1 MGQQNDSLEPETVL
15 NQINSIEQKL
25 KKDNIFSEESFN
37 IAKAVAVEYKNCKTL
52 LDIYQTKKNLKEK
65 MDKNKYDEIN
75 HNFERITKWIKM
87 AKTPYVSNFQ
97 FFLGKIKGDDKKIKN
112 KKLYQDKSTDN
123 IFNKGNKKKR
133 TKLNLNQDF
142 PQTDRKVRNNEEN
155 IHIKKNKRK
164 QTTSLDKYKQKISDS
179 EINKEEEDKN
189 NNVIIQNFSDKNIEE
204 KIREFYSYNKSKF
217 KERLFKEP
225 PECLRWVSWC
235 IINQTPLERDI
246 NIYNNYLV
254 KDLEEE
260 NKNCI
265 IRDIQR
271 TFSDTNIN
279 KDELKKKE
287 ISLYNVLKAFWNL
300 DDQIGYC
307 QGMNLLVGFM
317 LLISEGNELDTF
329 YILIS
334 NFSATFNQR
343 KVYDYSWRGLFSE
356 GFPLLVY
363 LNFIFD
369 ILLEENLPEIK
380 NHLDELGITYDL
392 WIGQWFQTLFTIV
405 LPINWCKRVWDC
417 IFSDSIYF
425 LIKFGIVFT
434 KLLKNDILEKTEE
447 IDVINFFKDLQKYSM
462 CSENKFL
469 EQKGDIN
476 ILVTNAN
483 KIKIDPEQ
491 YIKLYRKRNE
501 DFNEFKIEM
510 DKNSGV
516 LYPLESG
523 NRAWNDFKINNRATV
538 LFEKEEKDDKES
550 ISLNQIENLYGEEKK
565 EKKEKKEM
573 VGKHIK
579 RSEKLNNNNVI
590 YDPNTKKIE
599 IKINNKNQINKN
611 KIDEEK
617 EIKIKPILEKKDRIN
632 INNFEINKN
641 INIKENKI
649 FDDNNNININ
659 KNEELNNNKNNIN
672 EININNHQ
680 KGVYKKKKT
689 DKIQI
694 KKANK
699 ITESRINMDY
709 SNNTNNANNN
719 IINNYQINNNN
730 INNINNNMNY
740 TPNNIYNNVIPNQNN
755 YNSIY
760 NDYTNKYYNVNLADD
775 NSNLDNYYKNKLKK

>member
-97 FFLGKIKGDDKKIKN
+97 FFLGKIKGDDKKIKS

-123 IFNKGNKKKR
+123 IFGKGFKKKHN
-133 TKLNLNQDF
+133 KLNLNQDF
-142 PQTDRKVRNNEEN
+142 SQTERKVKNNEEN
-155 IHIKKNKRK
+155 LNIKKNKRK
-164 QTTSLDKYKQKISDS
+164 KTTSLEKYKQKISEQ
-179 EINKEEEDKN
+179 EINKEEEEEKN
-189 NNVIIQNFSDKNIEE
+189 NNNLIQNFSDKNIEE
-204 KIREFYSYNKSKF
+204 KIKEFYSYNKSKF

-260 NKNCI
+260 NKNSI

-271 TFSDTNIN
+271 TFTDTKNIN

-287 ISLYNVLKAFWNL
+287 VSLYNVLKAFWNL

-329 YILIS
+329 YLLIS
-334 NFSATFNQR
+334 NMSATFNQR
-343 KVYDYSWRGLFSE
+343 KMYDYSWRGLFSE

-380 NHLDELGITYDL
+380 SHLDELGITYDL

-405 LPINWCKRVWDC
+405 LPVNWCKRVWDC
-417 IFSDSIYF
+417 IFSDNIYF

-434 KLLKNDILEKTEE
+434 KMLKNEILEKTEE

-462 CSENKFL
+462 CAENKFL
-469 EQKGDIN
+469 EEKGDIN

-483 KIKIDPEQ
+483 KIKLDPEQ
-491 YIKLYRKRNE
+491 YFKLYRKRNE
-501 DFNEFKIEM
+501 DFNMFKIEM

-516 LYPLESG
+516 LYPLETG
-523 NRAWNDFKINNRATV
+523 NRAWNDFKINNRATI
-538 LFEKEEKDDKES
+538 LFEKEDKNDKET
-550 ISLNQIENLYGEEKK
+550 ISLNQINDLYGEEKEEK
-565 EKKEKKEM
+565 EEKKEIKS
-573 VGKHIK
+573 KHIK
-579 RSEKLNNNNVI
+579 RCEKINNNVI

-599 IKINNKNQINKN
+599 VKKNKTNDNNNNKNKH
-611 KIDEEK
+611 EEK
-617 EIKIKPILEKKDRIN
+617 EIKIKPIFERKDKIKVNDIELNKK
-632 INNFEINKN
+632 
-641 INIKENKI
+641 INIKEDIIIDDKNKES
-649 FDDNNNININ
+649 NNNIPS
-659 KNEELNNNKNNIN
+659 
-672 EININNHQ
+672 
-680 KGVYKKKKT
+680 KGGLYIKKKM
-689 DKIQI
+689 DKLPL

-699 ITESRINMDY
+699 ITESRICFD
-709 SNNTNNANNN
+709 NNTNSPNINNN
-719 IINNYQINNNN
+719 INNNINYQINNN
-730 INNINNNMNY
+730 INNNIIPNPNNY
-740 TPNNIYNNVIPNQNN
+740 NNIY
-755 YNSIY
+755 S
-760 NDYTNKYYNVNLADD
+760 DMTNKYYNVNRD
-775 NSNLDNYYKNKLKK
+775 NENAFLDNYYKNKLKK

>member
-1 MGQQNDSLEPETVL
+1 M
-15 NQINSIEQKL
+15 
-25 KKDNIFSEESFN
+25 
-37 IAKAVAVEYKNCKTL
+37 
-52 LDIYQTKKNLKEK
+52 
-65 MDKNKYDEIN
+65 
-75 HNFERITKWIKM
+75 
-87 AKTPYVSNFQ
+87 
-97 FFLGKIKGDDKKIKN
+97 
-112 KKLYQDKSTDN
+112 
-123 IFNKGNKKKR
+123 
-133 TKLNLNQDF
+133 
-142 PQTDRKVRNNEEN
+142 
-155 IHIKKNKRK
+155 
-164 QTTSLDKYKQKISDS
+164 
-179 EINKEEEDKN
+179 
-189 NNVIIQNFSDKNIEE
+189 
-204 KIREFYSYNKSKF
+204 
-217 KERLFKEP
+217 
-225 PECLRWVSWC
+225 
-235 IINQTPLERDI
+235 
-246 NIYNNYLV
+246 
-254 KDLEEE
+254 
-260 NKNCI
+260 
-265 IRDIQR
+265 
-271 TFSDTNIN
+271 
-279 KDELKKKE
+279 
-287 ISLYNVLKAFWNL
+287 

-343 KVYDYSWRGLFSE
+343 KAYDYSWRGLFSE

-672 EININNHQ
+672 EMNINNHQ

>member
-1 MGQQNDSLEPETVL
+1 MGQQNDLLEPEAIL
-15 NQINSIEQKL
+15 NQINSLEQL
-25 KKDNIFSEESFN
+25 KTDNIFSEESFI
-37 IAKAVAVEYKNCKTL
+37 IAKAVALEYIKCRTL
-52 LDIYQTKKNLKEK
+52 LDIYKKNKNSKEK
-65 MDKNKYDEIN
+65 IDRNKLDLAT
-75 HNFERITKWIKM
+75 HNFDRITKWIKM

-97 FFLGKIKGDDKKIKN
+97 FFLGKIKGDDKKIKS

-123 IFNKGNKKKR
+123 IFGKGFKKKHN
-133 TKLNLNQDF
+133 KLNLNQDF
-142 PQTDRKVRNNEEN
+142 SQTERKVKNNEEN
-155 IHIKKNKRK
+155 LNIKKNKRK
-164 QTTSLDKYKQKISDS
+164 KTTSLEKYKQKISEQ
-179 EINKEEEDKN
+179 EINKEEEEEKN
-189 NNVIIQNFSDKNIEE
+189 NNNLIQNFSDKNIEE
-204 KIREFYSYNKSKF
+204 KIKEFYSYNKSKF

-260 NKNCI
+260 NKNSI

-271 TFSDTNIN
+271 TFTDTKNIN

-287 ISLYNVLKAFWNL
+287 VSLYNVLKAFWNL

-329 YILIS
+329 YLLIS
-334 NFSATFNQR
+334 NMSATFNQR

-405 LPINWCKRVWDC
+405 LPVNWCKRVWDC
-417 IFSDSIYF
+417 IFSDNIYF

-434 KLLKNDILEKTEE
+434 KMLKNEILEKTEE

-462 CSENKFL
+462 CAENKFL
-469 EQKGDIN
+469 EEKGDIN

-483 KIKIDPEQ
+483 KIKLDPEQ
-491 YIKLYRKRNE
+491 YFKLYRKRNE
-501 DFNEFKIEM
+501 DFNMFKIEM

-516 LYPLESG
+516 LYPLETG
-523 NRAWNDFKINNRATV
+523 NRAWNDFKINNRATI
-538 LFEKEEKDDKES
+538 LFEKEDKNDKET
-550 ISLNQIENLYGEEKK
+550 ISLNQINDLYGEEKEEK
-565 EKKEKKEM
+565 EEKKEIKS
-573 VGKHIK
+573 KHIK
-579 RSEKLNNNNVI
+579 RCEKINNNVI

-599 IKINNKNQINKN
+599 VKKNKTNDNNNNKNKH
-611 KIDEEK
+611 EEK
-617 EIKIKPILEKKDRIN
+617 EIKIKPIFERKDKIKVNDIELNKK
-632 INNFEINKN
+632 
-641 INIKENKI
+641 INIKEDIIIDDKNKES
-649 FDDNNNININ
+649 NNNIPS
-659 KNEELNNNKNNIN
+659 
-672 EININNHQ
+672 
-680 KGVYKKKKT
+680 KGGLYIKKKM
-689 DKIQI
+689 DKLPL

-699 ITESRINMDY
+699 ITESRICFD
-709 SNNTNNANNN
+709 NNTNNPNINNN
-719 IINNYQINNNN
+719 INNNINYQINNN
-730 INNINNNMNY
+730 INNNIIPNPNNY
-740 TPNNIYNNVIPNQNN
+740 NNIY
-755 YNSIY
+755 S
-760 NDYTNKYYNVNLADD
+760 DMTNKYYNVNRD
-775 NSNLDNYYKNKLKK
+775 NENAFLDNYYKNKLKK

>member
-37 IAKAVAVEYKNCKTL
+37 IAKAVEVEYKNSKTL

-142 PQTDRKVRNNEEN
+142 PQTERKVRNNEEN

-447 IDVINFFKDLQKYSM
+447 IDVINFFKDLQKIF
-462 CSENKFL
+462 NVF
-469 EQKGDIN
+469 
-476 ILVTNAN
+476 
-483 KIKIDPEQ
+483 
-491 YIKLYRKRNE
+491 RK
-501 DFNEFKIEM
+501 
-510 DKNSGV
+510 
-516 LYPLESG
+516 
-523 NRAWNDFKINNRATV
+523 
-538 LFEKEEKDDKES
+538 
-550 ISLNQIENLYGEEKK
+550 
-565 EKKEKKEM
+565 
-573 VGKHIK
+573 
-579 RSEKLNNNNVI
+579 
-590 YDPNTKKIE
+590 
-599 IKINNKNQINKN
+599 
-611 KIDEEK
+611 
-617 EIKIKPILEKKDRIN
+617 
-632 INNFEINKN
+632 
-641 INIKENKI
+641 
-649 FDDNNNININ
+649 
-659 KNEELNNNKNNIN
+659 
-672 EININNHQ
+672 
-680 KGVYKKKKT
+680 
-689 DKIQI
+689 
-694 KKANK
+694 
-699 ITESRINMDY
+699 
-709 SNNTNNANNN
+709 
-719 IINNYQINNNN
+719 
-730 INNINNNMNY
+730 
-740 TPNNIYNNVIPNQNN
+740 
-755 YNSIY
+755 
-760 NDYTNKYYNVNLADD
+760 
-775 NSNLDNYYKNKLKK
+775 